1 MHKPNAWA
9 ACSVTYARFPRSTPP
24 ISNTSPSTWLPL
36 AHEAAESID
45 LPAGV
50 TCTLSFPRAPRPLAP
65 ALGDADLLFLAVY
78 NLLSNAVRYSNAQG
92 HIEVR
97 GHELDGWVVLEVSDT
112 GIGIAPEE
120 VHQVW
125 EELARGTNGRHV
137 PGSGLGLP
145 YVAAIAKRH
154 HGHATLESKPGEG
167 TRVRLHLPAAH

>member
-1 MHKPNAWA
+1 MLLLTPDVGGSTMNLKNPLTAIRAGLANLADG
-9 ACSVTYARFPRSTPP
+9 PRV
-24 ISNTSPSTWLPL
+24 
-36 AHEAAESID
+36 
-45 LPAGV
+45 AG
-50 TCTLSFPRAPRPLAP
+50 LDAQAQR
-65 ALGDADLLFLAVY
+65 LGR
-78 NLLSNAVRYSNAQG
+78 LLSNAVRYSNAQG